1 MIYKSG
7 FDLNAYYMYM
17 TFCISMQD
25 DQSSGEVK
33 IIGSDN
39 LSALAGKVEL
49 SVFFQPV
56 YLYFH
61 IFSKAVKNILK
72 TFFQTI

>member
-1 MIYKSG
+1 
-7 FDLNAYYMYM
+7 M

-49 SVFFQPV
+49 SVFNIQPV

-61 IFSKAVKNILK
+61 IFQKLSKI
-72 TFFQTI
+72 F

>member
-1 MIYKSG
+1 
-7 FDLNAYYMYM
+7 MYM
-17 TFCISMQD
+17 TFCISLQD

-49 SVFFQPV
+49 SVFNIQPVYFINQPV

-61 IFSKAVKNILK
+61 IFQKLSKI
-72 TFFQTI
+72 F